1 MKKILTALFIS
12 TILVIMCILSVS
24 AAESGTCGKNLTWTL
39 ENGTLTISGTGD
51 MDDYD
56 KNITYTIVDGKA
68 VPVSTERLA
77 PWYDDRLTITSIVVE
92 DGVTSIGVAAFYN
105 CTKVKSVQLSE
116 GLTKIDNYAFENCGA
131 LCELVLPQSLT
142 FLGTSALADTNIKAI
157 TISKKLTD
165 IRIGAFR
172 EGALSSI
179 TVDPENAKFCV
190 EDGLLL
196 SKDKTMLYCYPAA
209 RQDAN
214 YTLPNYVTR
223 IGAYAFSGNDSLR
236 TVTLQEPLKTIDAG
250 AFESCPNLEGI
261 YIPASV
267 KTIGSGSMDTSSLFS
282 YNMQPTIYGVA
293 GSKAEYYAKT
303 NNFAFSTEAMPMN
316 TVTWEVDATGALVF
330 SGTGY
335 IASNATGL
343 APWYKDAERINKIV
357 VGEGIIGIA
366 DYAFSFTHNA
376 KSIELPSTL
385 QEMGAQSVNG
395 LESYVLGST
404 SDYFCVK
411 DGVLFDKQMKTLV
424 SYPAMKT
431 DRVYKVPDG
440 VEAIAKGAFYQAKM
454 EILFYPGSLR
464 ELKTTLTG
472 CNNLT
477 TVVLGDGMRF
487 SLSLSYFI
495 GAKNLTAIY
504 IPRSITEMAVVLG
517 VNYENLTIYGEQVSY
532 AKNYA
537 DTYGIDFSDGEIPLS
552 DVEERAEN
560 YSLREILLLLSDK
573 KVKFDPTQIGA
584 YLKALVQ

>member
-157 TISKKLTD
+157 TISKNLTD

-196 SKDKTMLYCYPAA
+196 SMDKTMLYCYPAA

-223 IGAYAFSGNDSLR
+223 IGAYEARWKKWLF
-236 TVTLQEPLKTIDAG
+236 PLA
-250 AFESCPNLEGI
+250 
-261 YIPASV
+261 
-267 KTIGSGSMDTSSLFS
+267 
-282 YNMQPTIYGVA
+282 
-293 GSKAEYYAKT
+293 
-303 NNFAFSTEAMPMN
+303 
-316 TVTWEVDATGALVF
+316 
-330 SGTGY
+330 
-335 IASNATGL
+335 
-343 APWYKDAERINKIV
+343 
-357 VGEGIIGIA
+357 
-366 DYAFSFTHNA
+366 
-376 KSIELPSTL
+376 
-385 QEMGAQSVNG
+385 
-395 LESYVLGST
+395 
-404 SDYFCVK
+404 
-411 DGVLFDKQMKTLV
+411 
-424 SYPAMKT
+424 
-431 DRVYKVPDG
+431 
-440 VEAIAKGAFYQAKM
+440 
-454 EILFYPGSLR
+454 
-464 ELKTTLTG
+464 
-472 CNNLT
+472 
-477 TVVLGDGMRF
+477 
-487 SLSLSYFI
+487 
-495 GAKNLTAIY
+495 
-504 IPRSITEMAVVLG
+504 
-517 VNYENLTIYGEQVSY
+517 
-532 AKNYA
+532 
-537 DTYGIDFSDGEIPLS
+537 
-552 DVEERAEN
+552 
-560 YSLREILLLLSDK
+560 
-573 KVKFDPTQIGA
+573 
-584 YLKALVQ
+584 